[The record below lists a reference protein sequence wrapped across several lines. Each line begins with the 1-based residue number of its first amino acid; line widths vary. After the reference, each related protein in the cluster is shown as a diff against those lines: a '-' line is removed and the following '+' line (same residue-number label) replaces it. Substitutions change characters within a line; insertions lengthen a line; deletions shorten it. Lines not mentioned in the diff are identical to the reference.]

1 MDDLTTDTLHQLV
14 HVTNSRPRFHHE
26 GQVLQSRA
34 MPRVRPRLDRRIKE
48 QVGARFSLR
57 WSKRELVLCCYEQ
70 LESDQ
75 GHHFVVI
82 AFGAREIRNV
92 DTKMAQHP
100 LNLSR
105 QPLRAS

>member
-1 MDDLTTDTLHQLV
+1 
-14 HVTNSRPRFHHE
+14 
-26 GQVLQSRA
+26 
-34 MPRVRPRLDRRIKE
+34 MPRVRPRLDRRIEE

-75 GHHFVVI
+75 GHQFVVI
-82 AFGAREIRNV
+82 AFGGREIRNV

-105 QPLRAS
+105 QALRAVQIVKALALCCQTGRDRAPRDGRAKEIV